1 MSIQYSLIHIT
12 LDGIHDVRKSSWKK
26 RQVGKSQV
34 KLESSE
40 ILAVTLS
47 YFIDNFP
54 SSARIFQPQKKL
66 SNFARFFPTSL
77 GSFQLK
83 QKLSIFRLANF
94 SFFPIA
100 LSNWKRAVG
109 KNEELE
115 SSTCYQKEWN
125 NFMELGNNFMENSG
139 RSWKIFN

>member
-1 MSIQYSLIHIT
+1 MQQYTFYFARVTFPTVKIRFNSKM
-12 LDGIHDVRKSSWKK
+12 DGLEAQSRLQGIYVVGKSSWKK
-26 RQVGKSQV
+26 REVGKSQV
-34 KLESSE
+34 KFERSE
-40 ILAVTLS
+40 ILAGTLS

-115 SSTCYQKEWN
+115 SSTCYQKE
-125 NFMELGNNFMENSG
+125 
-139 RSWKIFN
+139 